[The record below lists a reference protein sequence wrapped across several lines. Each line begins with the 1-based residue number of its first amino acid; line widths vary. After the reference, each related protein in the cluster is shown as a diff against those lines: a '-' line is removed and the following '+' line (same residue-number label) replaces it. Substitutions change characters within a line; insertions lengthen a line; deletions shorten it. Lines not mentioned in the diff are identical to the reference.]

1 MAAVADRRGKASA
14 RFWVAKHKAGILFV
28 LPALTLYAVFFVK
41 PFVTSIYYSLTS
53 WNGYDAVKK
62 FVGLANYEQLFHDP
76 LLWLSLSHNLIWI
89 VIGTFAPI
97 IIGLPLAVMLTNSK
111 RGRLLFQTAYFL
123 PYVLSGVM
131 IGVIWGW
138 IYNPVFGVLNYALRG
153 VGLGGVATG
162 WLGDPNVA
170 LYAVL
175 VAAIWG
181 YFGFCVVIFMAGLQN
196 INLELIEAAKIDG
209 ANSVQQF
216 FYVIVPQLRNV
227 LNVIIVYNL
236 IGGFNVF
243 DIIRVMTAGGPANN
257 TEVIATYNYSV
268 SFEQNNIGYG
278 TTLSMVMTILAL
290 VASYFYLRVRDKQE
304 SGE

>member
-1 MAAVADRRGKASA
+1 MTAVASQASRTFDRT
-14 RFWVAKHKAGILFV
+14 WIAKHKAGILFIS
-28 LPALTLYAVFFVK
+28 PALIIYAIFFVK
-41 PFVTSIYYSLTS
+41 PFLTSIYYSLTS
-53 WNGYDAVKK
+53 WNGYDPVKK

-76 LLWLSLSHNLIWI
+76 LVWLSLSHNLIWI
-89 VIGTFAPI
+89 AIGTFAPI
-97 IIGLPLAVMLTNSK
+97 IIALPLAVMLTKVK

-138 IYNPVFGVLNYALRG
+138 IYNPIFGVLNFILKSI
-153 VGLGGVATG
+153 GLGALATG
-162 WLGDPNVA
+162 WLGDPTLA

-181 YFGFCVVIFMAGLQN
+181 YFGFCVVIFMAALQN

-209 ANSVQQF
+209 ANSRQQF
-216 FYVIVPQLRNV
+216 FYVIIPQLRNIINV
-227 LNVIIVYNL
+227 LIVFNL

-243 DIIRVMTAGGPANN
+243 DIIRIMTSGGPANA

-278 TTLSMVMTILAL
+278 TTLSMVMTVLAL
-290 VASYFYLRVRDKQE
+290 VASYFYITLRDRQE

>member
-97 IIGLPLAVMLTNSK
+97 IIGLPLAVMLTNIK

-216 FYVIVPQLRNV
+216 FHVIVPQLRNV

>member
-1 MAAVADRRGKASA
+1 
-14 RFWVAKHKAGILFV
+14 
-28 LPALTLYAVFFVK
+28 
-41 PFVTSIYYSLTS
+41 
-53 WNGYDAVKK
+53 
-62 FVGLANYEQLFHDP
+62 
-76 LLWLSLSHNLIWI
+76 
-89 VIGTFAPI
+89 
-97 IIGLPLAVMLTNSK
+97 
-111 RGRLLFQTAYFL
+111 
-123 PYVLSGVM
+123 
-131 IGVIWGW
+131 
-138 IYNPVFGVLNYALRG
+138 
-153 VGLGGVATG
+153 
-162 WLGDPNVA
+162 
-170 LYAVL
+170 
-175 VAAIWG
+175 
-181 YFGFCVVIFMAGLQN
+181 MAGLQN

>member
-1 MAAVADRRGKASA
+1 MAAVARRRRTTSA
-14 RFWVAKHKAGILFV
+14 HHWIVKHKAGILFV
-28 LPALTLYAVFFVK
+28 LPALILYAVFFLK
-41 PFVTSIYYSLTS
+41 PFITSIYYSLTS
-53 WNGYDAVKK
+53 WNGYDPVKK
-62 FVGLANYEQLFHDP
+62 FVGLANYERLFHDP
-76 LLWLSLSHNLIWI
+76 LVWLSLSHNLIWI
-89 VIGTFAPI
+89 AVGTLAPI
-97 IIGLPLAVMLTNSK
+97 IIGLPLAVMLTNIR

-138 IYNPVFGVLNYALRG
+138 IYNPVFGVLNFILRG
-153 VGLGGVATG
+153 VGLGSLASG
-162 WLGDPNVA
+162 WLGDPTLA

-216 FYVIVPQLRNV
+216 FYVIVPQLGNV
-227 LNVIIVYNL
+227 LNVLIVYNL

-243 DIIRVMTAGGPANN
+243 DIIRVMTAGGPANS
-257 TEVIATYNYSV
+257 TEVIATYDYSV
-268 SFEQNNIGYG
+268 SFERNNIGYG

-290 VASYFYLRVRDKQE
+290 VASYFYLRLRDKPG

>member
-14 RFWVAKHKAGILFV
+14 QFWIGKHKAGILFV

-76 LLWLSLSHNLIWI
+76 LLWLSLSHNLVWI

-97 IIGLPLAVMLTNSK
+97 VIGLPLAVMLTNIK

-138 IYNPVFGVLNYALRG
+138 IYNPIFGVLNYALRG
-153 VGLGGVATG
+153 VGLGGLATG

-290 VASYFYLRVRDKQE
+290 VASYFYLRLRDKQE